1 MPESFLPPN
10 IAEQNKDNSRRT
22 QVKTI
27 FEYLKTHTATASMIA
42 KATGIPKS
50 NITRFKRDLEKAGAL
65 WEIERKPC
73 KVTGFKA
80 WYLTTD
86 FENKV
91 NNNPLRH
98 QIMMR
103 TDFICIEDIKYL

>member
-10 IAEQNKDNSRRT
+10 IAEQSKDNSRRT

-42 KATGIPKS
+42 QATEIPQK
-50 NITRFKRDLEKAGAL
+50 NICRYKRDMEKAGIL
-65 WEIERKPC
+65 WEIEKNTC
-73 KVTGFKA
+73 NVTGFKA

-86 FENKV
+86 AKKAPSQSNQLKF
-91 NNNPLRH
+91 
-98 QIMMR
+98 
-103 TDFICIEDIKYL
+103 F